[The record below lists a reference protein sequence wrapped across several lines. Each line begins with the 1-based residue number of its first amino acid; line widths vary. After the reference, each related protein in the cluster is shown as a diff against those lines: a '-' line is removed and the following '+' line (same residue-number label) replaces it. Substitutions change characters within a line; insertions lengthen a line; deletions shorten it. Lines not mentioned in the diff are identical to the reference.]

1 MKILLTILLLFVA
14 AFTTNAQ
21 TSTDSIFIKK
31 IYDYTLV
38 NGKAY
43 DNLRVL
49 CKQIGNRVS
58 GSAATYKAEDWGA
71 KTMKELGADSVMK
84 QQCMIPHWVRGAKET
99 GTYRWVRNMG
109 ETLQTEEKT
118 TDILSLGNAEGT
130 KGAIVKG
137 DILEVKNFEEL
148 EQQKDKVKGK
158 IVFYNYPFNQTFVKT
173 FYGYGDAVRFR
184 GSGASR
190 AAKYGAV
197 GVIVRSVSTA
207 PDNHPHTG
215 ALRYNDSFPK
225 IPAVAIGV
233 KDAENMAQ
241 LLKNGKIIYSLTSNA
256 MMLPDT
262 IAHNIIGEI
271 KGSEFP
277 NEIITI
283 GGHLDSWDIGEGA
296 HDDGAGCVQSMEI
309 LHIFKSLNYKPKH
322 TIRIVLFANEENG
335 LRGGN
340 KYAEEAEKNKEKHI
354 AAIESDGGGFA
365 PRGFSSTM
373 TEPQYVKFTSWK
385 SLFYEYGLYEFGK
398 EGGGADIGPLAA
410 KFKTPVFELRPDSQ
424 RYFDLHHSRNDV
436 FEAVSKRE
444 LHLGAASMAAL
455 VYLIDKYGL

>member
-1 MKILLTILLLFVA
+1 MKILLTIVLLFIVVL
-14 AFTTNAQ
+14 TSNAQ
-21 TSTDSIFIKK
+21 TNSDSLFIKK

-38 NGKAY
+38 NGTAY

-58 GSAATYKAEDWGA
+58 GSAAMYKAEEWGV
-71 KTMKELGADSVMK
+71 KTMKELGADSVIK

-99 GTYRWVRNMG
+99 GTYRWIRNMG
-109 ETLQTEEKT
+109 ETLQTEEKN

-130 KGAIVKG
+130 NGATIKG
-137 DILEVKNFEEL
+137 DIIEVKSFEEL
-148 EQQKDKVKGK
+148 EQQKEKVKGK

-173 FYGYGDAVRFR
+173 FNGYGDAVRFR
-184 GSGASR
+184 GNGASR

-241 LLKNGKIIYSLTSNA
+241 LLKNGKIIYSLTSHA
-256 MMLPDT
+256 TMMPDT

-277 NEIITI
+277 DEIITI

-309 LHIFKSLNYKPKH
+309 LHIFKSLNYKPKR

-340 KYAEEAEKNKEKHI
+340 KYADEAEKNKEKHI
-354 AAIESDGGGFA
+354 AAIESDAGGFS
-365 PRGFSSTM
+365 PRAFSGNM
-373 TEPQYVKFTSWK
+373 TDLQFVKFSNWK
-385 SLFYEYGLYEFGK
+385 SHFYNYGIYELNKG
-398 EGGGADIGPLAA
+398 GGGADIGPLAT
-410 KFKTPVFELRPDSQ
+410 KFKTPVIGLSPDSQ
-424 RYFDLHHSRNDV
+424 RYFDLHHAKTDT
-436 FEAVSKRE
+436 FEAVNKRE

-455 VYLIDKYGL
+455 VYLIDQYGL

>member
-1 MKILLTILLLFVA
+1 MKILLTIILLMGV
-14 AFTTNAQ
+14 NYISRAQ
-21 TSTDSIFIKK
+21 VNKDSIFIKK

-58 GSAATYKAEDWGA
+58 GSATMYKAEDWGV
-71 KTMKELGADSVMK
+71 KTMKEMGADSVMK

-99 GTYRWVRNMG
+99 GTYRWIRNMG
-109 ETLQTEEKT
+109 ENLQTEEKS

-130 KGAIVKG
+130 KGITLKA
-137 DILEVKNFEEL
+137 DILEVKSFEEL
-148 EQQKDKVKGK
+148 EQQKDKIKGK

-173 FYGYGDAVRFR
+173 FNGYGDAVRFR

-233 KDAENMAQ
+233 KDAENMSQ

-256 MMLPDT
+256 TMLPDT

-277 NEIITI
+277 NEVITI

-309 LHIFKSLNYKPKH
+309 LNIFKSLNYKPKR

-335 LRGGN
+335 LKGGN
-340 KYAEEAEKNKEKHI
+340 KYADEAEKNKEQHI
-354 AAIESDGGGFA
+354 AAIESDAGGFS
-365 PRGFSSTM
+365 PRAFGGNM
-373 TEPQYVKFTSWK
+373 TDTQFARFKSWQEH
-385 SLFYEYGLYEFGK
+385 FYNYGIYELTKG
-398 EGGGADIGPLAA
+398 GGGADIGPLAT
-410 KFKTPVFELRPDSQ
+410 KFKTPVIGLSPDSQ
-424 RYFDLHHSRNDV
+424 RYFDLHHARTDV
-436 FEAVSKRE
+436 FEAVNKRE

-455 VYLIDKYGL
+455 VYLIDQYGL